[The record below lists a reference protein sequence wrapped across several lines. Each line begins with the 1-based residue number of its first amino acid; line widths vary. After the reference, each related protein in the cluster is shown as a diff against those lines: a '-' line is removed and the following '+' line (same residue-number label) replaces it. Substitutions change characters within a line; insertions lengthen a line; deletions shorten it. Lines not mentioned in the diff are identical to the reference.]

1 MTVKDLLIRNMSWT
15 KDSVIKIYNNE
26 LIKIKE
32 DTLENILR
40 DYKLADSYIENFICN
55 QIYLQ

>member
-1 MTVKDLLIRNMSWT
+1 MKVKDLLIRNMSWT
-15 KDSVIKIYNNE
+15 KDSVIKIYNKE
-26 LIKIKE
+26 LIKIQE

-40 DYKLADSYIENFICN
+40 DYNIADSYIENFICN

>member
-1 MTVKDLLIRNMSWT
+1 MKVKDLLIRNMSWT
-15 KDSVIKIYNNE
+15 KDSVIKIYNKE

-40 DYKLADSYIENFICN
+40 DYKIADSYIENFICN

>member
-1 MTVKDLLIRNMSWT
+1 MTVKELLIRNMSWT
-15 KDSVIKIYNNE
+15 KDSVIKIYNKE

-40 DYKLADSYIENFICN
+40 DYNIADSYIENFICN